1 MELTLSL
8 LSAVE
13 FIHSEKD
20 SFGCIRMPMAHRDI
34 KVSSNLKKKCN
45 NIQSSNI
52 LVGDC
57 GKSVVLADFGL
68 SMRLSSEMY
77 SSSQSIGQAGNL
89 ISIRASSSLCFR
101 NKSLHEP

>member
-1 MELTLSL
+1 MHQN
-8 LSAVE
+8 AN
-13 FIHSEKD
+13 
-20 SFGCIRMPMAHRDI
+20 G
-34 KVSSNLKKKCN
+34 SSGLKSKFAFEKKCN
-45 NIQSSNI
+45 KIQSSNI
-52 LVGDC
+52 LVSDC
-57 GKSVVLADFGL
+57 GRSVVLADFGL